1 MPHNAYNVFFKLERF
16 MIVDMMMDASS
27 SESESNEQH
36 KSYDLDGY
44 ESLVLP
50 DLPPRYQHMQLP
62 MGWFVPG
69 KNSKRKH
76 SKSHRNGKLDVYW
89 YLDFIITFI
98 LSLLNMHHLTG
109 LHFTAVTPYAELAQI
124 VVANWKIID
133 KETKEYCMI
142 VSNLIQER
150 HSRLNKQGARDGQ
163 SKKKKAQLVQQRV
176 VSSPKEPYV
185 VTAKANRDTKPPI
198 VHYTTSTVDKLAVS
212 SNVMPSS
219 KASMAMNTQGTFNN
233 STSPD
238 AMNEMCCLPFSTDSP
253 NVLSTSSHRQEVDVP
268 NNSGNQS
275 YTTDSDSSVMFVSA
289 VDDVDSPPRED
300 VEQEKTMMW
309 ARSVQLQAAEACLFQ
324 NYMFQMTTSDV
335 SSLQRATVSAPSSY
349 SDVSSLK
356 DGTTPWPEDEM
367 IPVIANINRRA
378 SIAADITRANLLA
391 IAADERANN
400 VMAWTKCKEEKVSSP
415 TTMKIKS
422 PPLSYTLPLC
432 QPVSE
437 KEPSVGMILCR
448 PTFDSSHQR
457 PSVDD
462 DIVQRSK
469 SKESTYD
476 IEGLSDVDSVLF
488 GMW

>member
-1 MPHNAYNVFFKLERF
+1 MSA
-16 MIVDMMMDASS
+16 
-27 SESESNEQH
+27 
-36 KSYDLDGY
+36 
-44 ESLVLP
+44 
-50 DLPPRYQHMQLP
+50 
-62 MGWFVPG
+62 
-69 KNSKRKH
+69 
-76 SKSHRNGKLDVYW
+76 
-89 YLDFIITFI
+89 DFIITFI
-98 LSLLNMHHLTG
+98 LSLLNMHHLID
-109 LHFTAVTPYAELAQI
+109 LHFTAVTPYAELAKI

-133 KETKEYCMI
+133 KETKEYCMT

-163 SKKKKAQLVQQRV
+163 SKKKKTQLVQQRE

-198 VHYTTSTVDKLAVS
+198 VHYTTSNVNKLAVS

-219 KASMAMNTQGTFNN
+219 KASMAIHTQGTFNN
-233 STSPD
+233 STGLD
-238 AMNEMCCLPFSTDSP
+238 AMNEMRCLPFSTDSP

-289 VDDVDSPPRED
+289 VDNTDSSPRED

-309 ARSVQLQAAEACLFQ
+309 ARFVQLQAVEACLFQ
-324 NYMFQMTTSDV
+324 HYMFQMTTSDV

-378 SIAADITRANLLA
+378 SIAADITRANLA
-391 IAADERANN
+391 IAADKRANN
-400 VMAWTKCKEEKVSSP
+400 VMAWTTCKEENVSSL
-415 TTMKIKS
+415 TMKINS

-437 KEPSVGMILCR
+437 EPIRVGMI
-448 PTFDSSHQR
+448 TFDSSHQSS
-457 PSVDD
+457 SVDD
-462 DIVQRSK
+462 GVQRSK

-476 IEGLSDVDSVLF
+476 IEGLSDVDSVVF